1 MTWQDFF
8 VAIGLLFVFEGM
20 FPFLSPER
28 WRNYV
33 KLIIK
38 QDDRSLRIMG
48 LVLMIVGL
56 IIVTIMHFVLRG

>member
-20 FPFLSPER
+20 FPFLSPEK

-33 KLIIK
+33 QQIIR
-38 QDDRSLRIMG
+38 QDDKKLRIMG

-56 IIVTIMHFVLRG
+56 IIVTIMHFVFMG